1 VGDQHAVS
9 DHQALSD
16 EPAESRG
23 RAMSDEPAA
32 ATSRVQLPVKGRV
45 LTRRGAMVGARCF
58 LLLTAIVL
66 TVSRAVPIQSTASMI
81 ARGSSAIAAADGE
94 AGARSAARAQASARP
109 KALTALRGQRTEPV
123 RSASIRGADAAGRS
137 ADASMSEDLF
147 ASHTW
152 RVVPPPPPPPPP
164 APPPVP
170 TAPPFPY
177 TFVGAYTAENAK
189 TVFFLS
195 HADRV
200 IDAHVGDRIDGV
212 YDFESADAGQL
223 VFNYL
228 PLNIRQSLAAGAAP

>member
-1 VGDQHAVS
+1 
-9 DHQALSD
+9 
-16 EPAESRG
+16 
-23 RAMSDEPAA
+23 MSDEQAA
-32 ATSRVQLPVKGRV
+32 EITRAELPVRGRL
-45 LTRRGAMVGARCF
+45 LTRHRVVAGARGL
-58 LLLTAIVL
+58 LLLTAITL
-66 TVSRAVPIQSTASMI
+66 TVSRAVPIQPQVAVI
-81 ARGSSAIAAADGE
+81 GRGSSTIQAAEGE
-94 AGARSAARAQASARP
+94 ASGSAAVRAQANVRAT
-109 KALTALRGQRTEPV
+109 ALTALRGQRIEPV
-123 RSASIRGADAAGRS
+123 RTVSIRGTDAAGRS

-147 ASHTW
+147 TTHTW
-152 RVVPPPPPPPPP
+152 RVLPPPPPPPPP

-228 PLNIRQSLAAGAAP
+228 PLNIRQSLSAGAAP

>member
-1 VGDQHAVS
+1 MSDQQAVS
-9 DHQALSD
+9 DEQGV
-16 EPAESRG
+16 ETTRME
-23 RAMSDEPAA
+23 
-32 ATSRVQLPVKGRV
+32 LPVKGRV
-45 LTRRGAMVGARCF
+45 LTRQRATVGARGL

-66 TVSRAVPIQSTASMI
+66 TVSRAVPIQSTAAVI
-81 ARGSSAIAAADGE
+81 TRGGAVIAAADGE
-94 AGARSAARAQASARP
+94 AGAREAARAQASSRAQ
-109 KALTALRGQRTEPV
+109 ALTARRAQRSEPV
-123 RSASIRGADAAGRS
+123 RTASIRGTDATGRS

-164 APPPVP
+164 SPPPVP

-177 TFVGAYTAENAK
+177 TFVGAYTAENSK

-228 PLNIRQSLAAGAAP
+228 PLNIRQSLSAGAAP